1 MFAPQALGPQ
11 GWTWGDYRV
20 TASFSQTHLDSALQP
35 SERIWESFI
44 RAQLPLV
51 AEPKMRNLQEE
62 GEGPCPG
69 AGGHRNPP
77 ASPFPPGAGSD

>member
-11 GWTWGDYRV
+11 GWTWGDYRA

-62 GEGPCPG
+62 GERSLSWGWWGQKTP
-69 AGGHRNPP
+69 RFSF
-77 ASPFPPGAGSD
+77 SPRRRL